1 MDLKEFKKLG
11 MVFALAA
18 GVTTGGVV
26 GGGVLYNQYHTP
38 SAQVQTT
45 VQMTANNRSVTE
57 AEIVK
62 VDAQGRITV
71 RAHTWVGQ
79 YMVAQVAPAGGPL
92 NGAAYSAQFT
102 DAQGAQ
108 LSTVKAGDKVWLR
121 GMEGTS
127 DLTNVQ
133 LPPTKPNSDVV
144 LGPVQAKVTRV
155 VDGDTPA
162 VVAEIWPGTFV
173 TISTRVGGI
182 DTPEKKGRAKN
193 AYEADL
199 AEQATAATR
208 ELVEGKTVLL
218 YNVEYE
224 KYGGRVLAD
233 VKTLD
238 GVDVAQNLINK
249 GLARPYDGG
258 TKQPWV
264 APKGWKAPAPA
275 AKH

>member
-1 MDLKEFKKLG
+1 MELKEFKKLG

-26 GGGVLYNQYHTP
+26 GGGVLYHQYHTP
-38 SAQVQTT
+38 TAQVQT

-62 VDAQGRITV
+62 VDAAGRITV

-79 YMVAQVAPAGGPL
+79 YMVAQVAPAGAPL

-102 DAQGAQ
+102 DAQGVQ
-108 LSTVKAGDKVWLR
+108 LSSVKVGDKVWLR

-127 DLTNVQ
+127 DLSNVQ

-155 VDGDTPA
+155 VDGDTPG
-162 VVAEIWPGTFV
+162 VVAEIWPGTYV
-173 TISTRVGGI
+173 TISVRVGGI
-182 DTPEKKGRAKN
+182 DTPEKGGRAKN
-193 AYEADL
+193 AYEAEL
-199 AEQATAATR
+199 AQKASAETR
-208 ELVEGKTVLL
+208 ALIEGKTVLL

-224 KYGGRVLAD
+224 KFGGRVLAD

-238 GVDVAQNLINK
+238 GVDVAQNLVNK

-264 APKGWKAPAPA
+264 APKGYKAPAPA
-275 AKH
+275 KG

>member
-1 MDLKEFKKLG
+1 MEFKEFKKLG
-11 MVFALAA
+11 TIFALAA
-18 GVTTGGVV
+18 GITTGGVV

-38 SAQVQTT
+38 TAQVQT
-45 VQMTANNRSVTE
+45 VQMTANNRSITE

-79 YMVAQVAPAGGPL
+79 YMVAQVAPAGGSL

-102 DAQGAQ
+102 DQSGKP
-108 LSTVKAGDKVWLR
+108 LSQVQAGDKVWLR

-127 DLTNVQ
+127 ELANVQ

-144 LGPVQAKVTRV
+144 PGPVQAKVTRV
-155 VDGDTPA
+155 VDGDTPG

-173 TISTRVGGI
+173 TISVRVGGI

-199 AEQATAATR
+199 AEQASAATR
-208 ELVEGKTVLL
+208 ELIDGKTVLL

-224 KYGGRVLAD
+224 KYGGRVLGD

-238 GVDVAQNLINK
+238 GVDVAQNLVNK

-264 APKGWKAPAPA
+264 APKGYKAPAA
-275 AKH
+275 SAKH